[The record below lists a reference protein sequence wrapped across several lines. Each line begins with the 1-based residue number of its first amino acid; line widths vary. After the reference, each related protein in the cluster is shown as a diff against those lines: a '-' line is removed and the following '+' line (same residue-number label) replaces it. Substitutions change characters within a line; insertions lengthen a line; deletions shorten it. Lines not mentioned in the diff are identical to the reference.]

1 MSLPDIKDLTDIK
14 LLVDSFYDKIRN
26 DPKLSP
32 IFNEVIKDKWPV
44 HLEKM
49 YTFWQTALLSEHTYF
64 GRPFPPHAQL
74 PVDASHFDR
83 WITLFY
89 ETIDENFVGEKADE
103 AKIRSGKMA
112 MMFQYKIEYF
122 RESGKKPLM

>member
-1 MSLPDIKDLTDIK
+1 MPNKDIETLDDIKF
-14 LLVDSFYDKIRN
+14 LVDTFYTKVRSDELIG
-26 DPKLSP
+26 P
-32 IFNEVIKDKWPV
+32 IFNEVIQNRWPV

-49 YTFWQTALLSEHTYF
+49 YSFWQTVLLSEHTYF

-89 ETIDENFVGEKADE
+89 ETIEEHFSGEKADE

-122 RESGKKPLM
+122 RDSGKKPLI